1 MTRIRSFALAAL
13 AAPLTLAIA
22 ACDSTDA
29 SGEEALSGEPVAA
42 VEAPAGT
49 TYKTDLQASDAFA
62 NASSNDFQTAAFA
75 LFEPYWAIE
84 EPHADHPST

>member
-29 SGEEALSGEPVAA
+29 ADEEALSGEPVAA

-49 TYKTDLQASDAFA
+49 NWVDTV
-62 NASSNDFQTAAFA
+62 
-75 LFEPYWAIE
+75 
-84 EPHADHPST
+84 